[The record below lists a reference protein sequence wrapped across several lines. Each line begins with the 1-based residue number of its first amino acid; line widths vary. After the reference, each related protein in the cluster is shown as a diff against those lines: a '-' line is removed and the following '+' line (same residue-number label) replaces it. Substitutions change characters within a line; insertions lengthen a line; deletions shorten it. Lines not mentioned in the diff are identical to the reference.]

1 MSENITKPTDD
12 LYNDITT
19 FDLTGGSDDGIAT
32 ASISGG
38 TGGTMTNPID
48 MNSPKLITQNEFFK
62 CIANFFY
69 GADVSDDIV
78 DGVGQGAFNAFG
90 DVMTWDDIKSYDKYK
105 CLPYF
110 GADKPFNSD
119 CTPFWE
125 ILGRNNLPTT
135 ENVLDLS
142 GDALPF
148 VLYPD
153 IPAKQMLT
161 HRDFWV
167 TPFENYDRATNPFKD
182 KVYIGVHTDNDG
194 GLMDS
199 EISATT
205 LVTLLTTFIEA
216 TTDSKTGRCFEYN
229 GSNRPLSGSDYFQ
242 VPSYSKKMFWKKND
256 AVFFKITTQMLNTGA
271 NPHYNLNPYE
281 CKIKLVN
288 GTSNLESN
296 TTDGYFTTPDSYV
309 SSEDVNGIQK
319 IEVRYPVVRNITWL
333 HFNYITTGGTD
344 QNDWAFNIPSGMA
357 QRGHFNLL
365 DPQYVDDVSDIVQTG
380 VFTYALIDK
389 KSDNGNIKAKTDVQL
404 CLFSKS
410 DLGNTGVVT
419 LNRTLNTMAEAWNSW
434 GDKTRPRDITPIL
447 HVNKSGLPTSTT
459 YSNYTLG
466 YRTPMGVWVDTRQ
479 KISDLII
486 GSSRT
491 ISMLPSLYIAKQIKN
506 ETKYTIIYAS
516 GEWISADR
524 TPGKYTEEVFI
535 APGGAYNIMVSPSFD
550 IRYSDIDSST
560 YNSELYI
567 YLDSS
572 LNPIRVFYEGEKED
586 FSNPND
592 IMYQEI
598 IEGGNT
604 LYVRDSE
611 WIN

>member
-1 MSENITKPTDD
+1 MSENITKPTDE

-48 MNSPKLITQNEFFK
+48 MNSPKLITQYEFFK

-69 GADVSDDIV
+69 GANVSDDIV
-78 DGVGQGAFNAFG
+78 DGVGRGSFNAFG

-105 CLPYF
+105 CIPYF
-110 GADKPFNSD
+110 GADEPFNSD

-135 ENVLDLS
+135 ENILDLT

-148 VLYPD
+148 VLYSE

-167 TPFENYDRATNPFKD
+167 TPFDNYDRATNPFKD

-199 EISATT
+199 EISTT
-205 LVTLLTTFIEA
+205 MLGTLLTTFIEA
-216 TTDSKTGRCFEYN
+216 ITDSKTGRCFEYN
-229 GSNRPLSGSDYFQ
+229 GSGKTLSGSTYFQ

-256 AVFFKITTQMLNTGA
+256 EVFFKITTQMMSTGP
-271 NPHYNLNPYE
+271 NPPYSLNLNE

-296 TTDGYFTTPDSYV
+296 TTDGHFTTPDGYV

-333 HFNYITTGGTD
+333 HFKYITTGGTD

-357 QRGHFNLL
+357 YRGNFNLL
-365 DPQYVDDVSDIVQTG
+365 DPQYVDDVSDIVNPHA
-380 VFTYALIDK
+380 FTYALIDK

-419 LNRTLNTMAEAWNSW
+419 LNRTLDTMGEAWNSW
-434 GDKTRPRDITPIL
+434 GNKTRPRDITPIL

-479 KISDLII
+479 KISGLTA
-486 GSSRT
+486 GSSSRT
-491 ISMLPSLYIAKQIKN
+491 LQMLPSIYIAKQIRN
-506 ETKYTIIYAS
+506 NTRFTIVYAS

-524 TPGKYTEEVFI
+524 SPGVYTEEVYI
-535 APGGAYNIMVSPSFD
+535 TPHSTYSVMVSPSFD
-550 IRYSDIDSST
+550 IRYSDIDSSS

-572 LNPIRVFYEGEKED
+572 LNPIRVVDVGEKED

-592 IMYQEI
+592 IMYQQI
-598 IEGGNT
+598 IEGGDT
-604 LYVRDSE
+604 LIVKDSA
-611 WIN
+611 N